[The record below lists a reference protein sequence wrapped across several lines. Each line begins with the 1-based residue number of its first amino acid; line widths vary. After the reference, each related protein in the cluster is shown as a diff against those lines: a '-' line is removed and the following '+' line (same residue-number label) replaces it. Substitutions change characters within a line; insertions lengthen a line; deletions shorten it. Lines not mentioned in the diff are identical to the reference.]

1 MSGMQESDCEDIH
14 CPPGRDYNTFI
25 QETAGI
31 RQLYEAGVPF
41 FTKEQLQDISS
52 QLKQAET
59 SDKPE
64 ILIKGLEGTEE
75 TFEVKTGVTRAGS
88 EPGTE
93 WVLKAPAIE
102 YRTFGFLTSYRAYQM
117 DGYSDLSLRVL
128 HYMELRDEVTK
139 ELLPEFRYAVDSV
152 DIIKNSFTSCT
163 QTWEA
168 SESYAQLQ
176 EIVESRKNFPPIT
189 KIVALALGSM
199 QPRSLDN
206 WDHRSEFQ
214 HALALTLRAIV
225 GKRQGETSGNVQC
238 YVQDP
243 AYTEVD
249 KSILK
254 TYDITILEDPDAFVE
269 IDGSTIV
276 LTFAP
281 DVPVRQI
288 VADIARPA
296 MMIWNTCEEERW
308 MHNGREQFMTDP
320 FSARLREMMKSYDRI
335 DLLSDEKFGEVAIF
349 IQRE

>member
-1 MSGMQESDCEDIH
+1 MNDVDGSDCEDLH
-14 CPPGRDYNTFI
+14 SSHGRDYDTFR

-31 RQLYEAGVPF
+31 RRLYEAGVPF
-41 FTKEQLQDISS
+41 FTNEQLQDLSR

-59 SDKPE
+59 CEKPE
-64 ILIKGLEGTEE
+64 IFIKGLEGTEE
-75 TFEVKTGVTRAGS
+75 TFEVRTGVTRAGS

-128 HYMELRDEVTK
+128 HYMELRNEVTK
-139 ELLPEFRYAVDSV
+139 ELLPGFRYAVDSTET
-152 DIIKNSFTSCT
+152 IKNSFTACI

-168 SESYAQLQ
+168 SQSYAQLQ
-176 EIVESRKNFPPIT
+176 KMVESRESFPPIT

-199 QPRSLDN
+199 QPRSMGN

-214 HALALTLRAIV
+214 HALALTLRDLV
-225 GKRQGETSGNVQC
+225 GKRQGGTSGNVQC
-238 YVQDP
+238 YAQDP
-243 AYTEVD
+243 AYTDTD

-254 TYDITILEDPDAFVE
+254 KYDINILEDPDAFVE
-269 IDGSTIV
+269 IDDSTIV
-276 LTFAP
+276 VTFAP

-296 MMIWNTCEEERW
+296 MMIWNTCEDERW
-308 MHNGREQFMTDP
+308 MHNGREQFM
-320 FSARLREMMKSYDRI
+320 
-335 DLLSDEKFGEVAIF
+335 
-349 IQRE
+349 

>member
-1 MSGMQESDCEDIH
+1 
-14 CPPGRDYNTFI
+14 
-25 QETAGI
+25 
-31 RQLYEAGVPF
+31 
-41 FTKEQLQDISS
+41 
-52 QLKQAET
+52 
-59 SDKPE
+59 
-64 ILIKGLEGTEE
+64 
-75 TFEVKTGVTRAGS
+75 
-88 EPGTE
+88 
-93 WVLKAPAIE
+93 
-102 YRTFGFLTSYRAYQM
+102 M
-117 DGYSDLSLRVL
+117 DGFSDLSLRVL

-139 ELLPEFRYAVDSV
+139 ELLPRFRYVVDSV
-152 DIIKNSFTSCT
+152 DIITNSFTSCI
-163 QTWEA
+163 QAWEA

-176 EIVESRKNFPPIT
+176 KTVESRENFPLIT

-206 WDHRSEFQ
+206 WDHRSEYQ
-214 HALALTLRAIV
+214 HALALTLRDIV

-308 MHNGREQFMTDP
+308 VHNGREQFM
-320 FSARLREMMKSYDRI
+320 YDY
-335 DLLSDEKFGEVAIF
+335 LHYQLCLSSS
-349 IQRE
+349 